1 MVYGATVIET
11 SAPREA
17 VLHFGASS
25 QARLWL
31 NGRPIG
37 YVPNEKG
44 LRRDELVVSLSLER
58 GRNVL
63 AVKLERFWERRWMSY
78 ASLTDR

>member
-1 MVYGATVIET
+1 M
-11 SAPREA
+11 
-17 VLHFGASS
+17 
-25 QARLWL
+25 WL

-44 LRRDELVVSLSLER
+44 LRRDELVVPLSLER